1 MLMTEEK
8 NWRGAVCVCGG
19 GHDLKCG
26 IELSR
31 PSEVEHEEEP
41 LP

>member
-8 NWRGAVCVCGG
+8 NGRGAVCVWG